1 MYMKKRQILIIGLS
15 LLFLAVLLGG
25 VLAYALRP
33 LHYRQDV
40 YAATLDGDILELK
53 LDVSLNRHLWKPDE
67 MHGRIIVDEVEYV
80 SFIDL
85 HPELPI
91 KGETGDRY
99 FFDVPTDN
107 ILESRDQI
115 IIMPIENRLDAFWFC
130 FVRSGE
136 SYTYFCP
143 AGSQA
148 EAQAV
153 ADLLAAIDN
162 CETFSA
168 SDGTGQY
175 RQKRAP
181 MRWQVALI
189 LSILPT
195 PCALKGSFAITYL
208 AAK

>member
-1 MYMKKRQILIIGLS
+1 MRKKRILKIGLS

-25 VLAYALRP
+25 TLACALRP

-40 YAATLDGDILELK
+40 CAATLDGDILELK

-67 MHGRIIVDEVEYV
+67 MHGKIIIDGMEYV
-80 SFIDL
+80 SFTDL
-85 HPELPI
+85 HPDLPI

-107 ILESRDQI
+107 ILEGRDQI
-115 IIMPIENRLDAFWFC
+115 IIMPIEGRLDAFWFC
-130 FVRSGE
+130 FIRSGE

-153 ADLLAAIDN
+153 ADLLAA
-162 CETFSA
+162 E
-168 SDGTGQY
+168 
-175 RQKRAP
+175 
-181 MRWQVALI
+181 
-189 LSILPT
+189 
-195 PCALKGSFAITYL
+195 
-208 AAK
+208 